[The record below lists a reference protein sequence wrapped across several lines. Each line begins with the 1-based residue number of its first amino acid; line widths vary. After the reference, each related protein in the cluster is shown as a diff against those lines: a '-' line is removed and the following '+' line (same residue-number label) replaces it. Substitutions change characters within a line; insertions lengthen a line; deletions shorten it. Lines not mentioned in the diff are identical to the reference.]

1 MLLEYLRVRYQ
12 GAPHGHEGVVM
23 LQLERRPAW
32 VDLGPHQEDD
42 DEPGPPA
49 REQEV
54 GPNA

>member
-1 MLLEYLRVRYQ
+1 MT
-12 GAPHGHEGVVM
+12 
-23 LQLERRPAW
+23 LQLERRPPW
-32 VDLGPHQEDD
+32 VDLAPYEEDD